1 MNSNVIWLLDHLEG
15 VTFVSLL
22 PAAAAARLLAQVP
35 RPGLLQP
42 IAARRLATVAA
53 VLGQLIQQLLDL
65 GCLCSHGLLQLTH
78 RPAGGPGR

>member
-1 MNSNVIWLLDHLEG
+1 MNSNVVWLLDHPQG

-42 IAARRLATVAA
+42 IAARRLAAVAA
-53 VLGQLIQQLLDL
+53 VLGQLIAQSL
-65 GCLCSHGLLQLTH
+65 GLVSLCSGGLLQLVH
-78 RPAGGPGR
+78 LLPQR